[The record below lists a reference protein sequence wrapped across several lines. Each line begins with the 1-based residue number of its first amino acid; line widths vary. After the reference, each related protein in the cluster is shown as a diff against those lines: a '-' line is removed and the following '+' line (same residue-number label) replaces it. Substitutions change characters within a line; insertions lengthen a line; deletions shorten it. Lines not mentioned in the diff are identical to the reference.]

1 MFFKSILFIKRMFD
15 IIKNNGDYMDIKYYS
30 ITALNRAIKNMFDS
44 KPELNRVYIKG
55 EISNFKHHSRGHFY
69 FTLKDENSR
78 IAAVMFATQ
87 AKNINFEPED
97 GMKVLVCGRV
107 TVYEANGGYQIYVEQ
122 MDLDG
127 IGNLYLEYEKLKKKL
142 ESEGL
147 FSVEHKRPIPKFP
160 KRVGIITAP
169 TGAAIRDILSTIKRR
184 YPICETILFPALV
197 QGETA
202 KYSIVEQLNKAQEFD
217 LDVIICGRGGG
228 SIEDLWAFNEE
239 IVARA
244 IYDSKIPI
252 ISAVGHEIDFTIAD
266 FVADLRAPT
275 PTGAAEMAVPNLV
288 DLKTLITQY
297 KIRLNEN
304 IKGIINYNTKR
315 LNSIKESYI
324 LKNPL
329 ALYEVKEQ
337 KLDGY
342 IDRLNTYILNLLN
355 ENKIRLQNIQ
365 NAYVLKNPLATYDIK
380 REKINNYQELLKKII
395 LKKITD
401 TSHKYELTIQKLEL
415 LNPLSI
421 LNKGYSLVTLDGNV
435 IKDSNELKLK
445 DEINIKMHKGSITA
459 TVEKIEK

>member
-1 MFFKSILFIKRMFD
+1 M
-15 IIKNNGDYMDIKYYS
+15 NGDVMDIKYYS

-44 KPELNRVYIKG
+44 KPELNKVYIKG
-55 EISNFKHHSRGHFY
+55 EISNFKHHSRGHLY

-78 IAAVMFATQ
+78 IAAVMFSSS

-97 GMKVLVCGRV
+97 GMKVLVSGRV
-107 TVYEANGGYQIYVEQ
+107 TVYEATGGYQIYVEQ
-122 MDLDG
+122 MELDG
-127 IGNLYLEYEKLKKKL
+127 IGNLYLEYERLKKTL
-142 ESEGL
+142 EEQGL
-147 FSVEHKRPIPKFP
+147 FKEEHKKAIPKFP
-160 KRVGIITAP
+160 KKIGIITAP

-197 QGETA
+197 QGVGA
-202 KYSIVEQLNKAQEFD
+202 KESIVEQLNRAQDFD

-244 IYDSKIPI
+244 IYNSRIPV

-288 DLKTLITQY
+288 DLKTLINQY
-297 KIRLNEN
+297 TIRLNEN
-304 IKGIINYNTKR
+304 IKGILNYNVKR
-315 LNSIKESYI
+315 IEVLKNSYV

-337 KLDGY
+337 KLDTY
-342 IDRLNTYILNLLN
+342 IDRLNSYIIKLLKDYSLRIN
-355 ENKIRLQNIQ
+355 NIKDS
-365 NAYVLKNPLATYDIK
+365 YVLRNPLSAYEVK
-380 REKINNYQELLKKII
+380 REKLSSLREILNKQIKSKIEQEK
-395 LKKITD
+395 
-401 TSHKYELTIQKLEL
+401 HGYEMLVNKLEL

-421 LNKGYSLVTLDGNV
+421 LGKGYSLVTCDGEI
-435 IKDSNELKLK
+435 IKSKNQVKEK
-445 DEINIKMHKGSITA
+445 DIINIRMYEGNLKAEIKEID
-459 TVEKIEK
+459 